1 MLSTQALAARR
12 LGGNEGISSCARF
25 NSPTALCRALIAH
38 LAVVLCIVGGRGFG
52 TLCCGSAGSQ
62 LLPGKVAQ
70 SVGKACDS
78 SGRAHVIPL
87 LAVRASSRSTLAGG
101 VASAAWRGLSGGRDC
116 GFKMLLLS
124 ACLADSGKSSTREA
138 RSRSSSSD
146 AAPLEEPLPVPVCIS
161 LSASEALLCEAVSET
176 DAAEFFM

>member
-12 LGGNEGISSCARF
+12 LGGNVGISSCARF
-25 NSPTALCRALIAH
+25 NSPTALCRALIAN

-70 SVGKACDS
+70 SAGEACDS

-87 LAVRASSRSTLAGG
+87 LAVRASSRSTL
-101 VASAAWRGLSGGRDC
+101 ASAAWRGLSGGRDC

-124 ACLADSGKSSTREA
+124 ACLADSGKSSTGEA

-146 AAPLEEPLPVPVCIS
+146 AAPLEELLHVPVCIS